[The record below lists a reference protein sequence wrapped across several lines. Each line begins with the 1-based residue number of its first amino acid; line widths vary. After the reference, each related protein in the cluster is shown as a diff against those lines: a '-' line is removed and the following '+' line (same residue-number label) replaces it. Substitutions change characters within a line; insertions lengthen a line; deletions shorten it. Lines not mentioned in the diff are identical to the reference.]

1 MTSNDLTCPD
11 CLCGCCE
18 PGAPATPLVIDN
30 RPGLS
35 AIAYRIGTFAA
46 FRRAMLE
53 ALGRELPALA
63 TREPDDHAVT
73 VLEMWAAAADV
84 LTFYQE
90 RIANGAYLRTA
101 EHRDQVLRLARL
113 IDYQL
118 RPGLAAEARVA
129 FTLDDNHTL
138 TIPVG
143 TRLMS
148 VPGPDEKPQFFE
160 TLAPL
165 AADWRLNR
173 VRILPVPHPLPK
185 LHEIAPRVPVDE
197 LPERLA
203 QGDPLALFDAE
214 RLEPKQVEK
223 IEATDYG
230 RYLSFSPPVQADF
243 TKAKPHPHARK
254 IRRELRF
261 FGHNAPDQV
270 TVFKP
275 GKLSDDKKKWLSAPY
290 WEVVDLKGSGELK
303 LPLAGDLYP
312 LDRVYDDLRP
322 GAVLLIEVGGSS
334 PTVALA
340 RIDKVVTSA
349 QTLGQLQ
356 GTATPAWLQDTVT
369 AVKLSGIEGFSLPAI
384 PDRRVARVFEVDPQP
399 IMFREHDYAATLTG
413 NALAVPLTLL
423 DALEAKRTIVLDD
436 GTASP
441 HAATVTGT
449 QIDDATEHL
458 LVSFTP
464 ALPEPLDRAK
474 AVMRANVAWAGHG
487 ETQAPEI
494 LGDGDGTKAFQR
506 FTLRKAPLTFRPS
519 GAEPA
524 GESTAAV
531 TVNGERWSEAE
542 SLLAAGPADKA
553 YALRQNDDGTTAV
566 RFGDGRNGARLPT
579 GSGNVQAVY
588 RQGLGLEGRVAAGQ
602 LSILLTRPPGLKEAV
617 NPLPAEGGADPETL
631 DQARTT
637 APTTVLTMGRAVSL
651 LDHARLAEAS
661 GEVARAAATW
671 VWRGLEKAVHLTVAA
686 QGGAALSNDA
696 LKRLHRALDAARD
709 PNHALLLGNVLR
721 LGLRIE
727 GTVFVEP
734 AFEREAVVEAARRAL
749 LAAFAF
755 ERVPFADAVHLSD
768 IYAVLH
774 GVPGVRGVDLD
785 TFHYA
790 GGQGLTAIQLQARGA
805 TADPLQPHLRLF
817 AARPRAQAKDDPLV
831 TGLSNGSLPEVVP
844 AEQAKLVPGDIR
856 LTGRGGLA

>member
-1 MTSNDLTCPD
+1 MTSDPTCPD

-18 PGAPATPLVIDN
+18 PGAPATPVPLDN

-35 AIAYRIGTFAA
+35 ATAYRIGTFAA

-53 ALGRELPALA
+53 ALGRELPELA

-73 VLEMWAAAADV
+73 VLELWAAAADV

-90 RIANGAYLRTA
+90 RIANGAFLRTA

-129 FTLDDNHTL
+129 FTLDDNHAL

-148 VPGPDEKPQFFE
+148 VPGPDERPQFFE

-173 VRILPVPHPLPK
+173 VRVLPVPDAYTGLGK
-185 LHEIAPRVPVDE
+185 GEAQIPVKK

-203 QGDPLALFDAE
+203 QGDQLVLFDAT
-214 RLEPKQVEK
+214 RLELKQVEK
-223 IEATDYG
+223 IEETDYG
-230 RYLSFSPPVQADF
+230 RYLSFSPPVQKPSDK
-243 TKAKPHPHARK
+243 TKWQPLARK
-254 IRRELRF
+254 ILRELRF
-261 FGHNAPDQV
+261 FGHNAPEQV
-270 TVFKP
+270 TVFQP
-275 GKLSDDKKKWLSAPY
+275 GKQSDDNKKWLSAPNS
-290 WEVVDLKGSGELK
+290 EAADLTKDGKLK
-303 LPLAGDLYP
+303 LPVKGDLYP
-312 LDRVYDDLRP
+312 LDRVYDDLRA
-322 GAVLLIEVGGSS
+322 GAVLLIDAGQGTD
-334 PTVALA
+334 PVALA
-340 RIDKVVTSA
+340 RVDKVVTSA
-349 QTLGQLQ
+349 QTLGL
-356 GTATPAWLQDTVT
+356 LQDTVT
-369 AVKLSGIEGFSLPAI
+369 AVQLSDIGGFSLPAI
-384 PDRRVARVFEVDPQP
+384 ADRRLARVFEVDPQA
-399 IMFREHDYAATLTG
+399 IEFREHDHAATLTG
-413 NALAVPLTLL
+413 NRLAVPLTGL
-423 DALEAKRTIVLDD
+423 DALEAKRAIVLED
-436 GTASP
+436 GTAPP
-441 HAATVTGT
+441 HAATVISTER
-449 QIDDATEHL
+449 DDKTEHL

-464 ALPEPLDRAK
+464 ALPKPLERGT

-487 ETQAPEI
+487 EPQAPEI
-494 LGDGDGTKAFQR
+494 LGSGDGTKPFQR
-506 FTLRKAPLTFRPS
+506 FSLRKAPLTFRPS
-519 GAEPA
+519 GTKPA
-524 GESTAAV
+524 GESTLAL
-531 TVNGERWSEAE
+531 TVNGERWREAE
-542 SLLAAGPADKA
+542 SLLAAGPNDKV

-566 RFGDGRNGARLPT
+566 LFGDGRNGARLPT
-579 GSGNVQAVY
+579 GSGNVPAVY
-588 RQGLGLEGRVAAGQ
+588 RQGLGLEGRVKAGQ

-651 LDHARLAEAS
+651 LDFARLAEAS

-686 QGGAALSNDA
+686 QGGAALSDEA
-696 LKRLHRALDAARD
+696 LRRLHRALDAARD
-709 PNHALLLGNVLR
+709 PNQALLLGNVLR

-734 AFEREAVVEAARRAL
+734 AFERDAVLEAARRAL

-755 ERVPFADAVHLSD
+755 ERVAFADAVHLSD
-768 IYAVLH
+768 VHAVLH
-774 GVPGVRGVDLD
+774 TVAGVRGVDLD

-790 GGQGLTAIQLQARGA
+790 GWTDLDTVQLRARDA
-805 TADPLQPHLRLF
+805 TADPLQPHLRFF
-817 AARPRAQAKDDPLV
+817 AARPRAQALGDPLV
-831 TGLSNGSLPEVVP
+831 TGLLGVTLPEVVP
-844 AEQAKLVPGDIR
+844 AEQAELEPGNLR